1 MDKTIEKPF
10 LKAFGF
16 GGVVHNCITV
26 IRHKYDLGYL
36 PQRTAEEEKERLSKL
51 TPKEKEEQLKADQK
65 WQHVYD
71 VKYPEIIKAETDA
84 FDDTVIMYV
93 DSPLME
99 EIEKNLLECNSQK
112 EKDRYIFSL
121 LKPFKEF
128 SDIYCPKAEI
138 ERLNKDIKLHEEYI
152 LNWEKRKEDKNY
164 NANNVDIQGQI
175 DACKWF
181 IEKNK
186 KQIEREYYINKRFIE
201 LTCQPDKGSEQT
213 KKGTVEWCLS
223 AFVGVEDMFAN
234 KLDALLLTY
243 GIDLM
248 RLQKDSGIYLKSHR
262 LITDVEFYIGSLELA
277 QKYIDELPKDSSNND
292 QTTSKPQQEQQKTL
306 QTLPVK
312 LKDDEA
318 KSLRVLLINQNQID
332 TGTEEKAFL
341 YWFGCGEYSE
351 EVKPIVWTGTKQIAR
366 ELLVG
371 LYKSKDSRFADIEKI
386 VSICFIKNGKPMK
399 LAKNKEVPSLASDE
413 IANFLATIKKN

>member
-10 LKAFGF
+10 LKAFEF

-51 TPKEKEEQLKADQK
+51 TPKEKEEQLKAEQK

-71 VKYPEIIKAETDA
+71 VKYPEIIKTETDA

-201 LTCQPDKGSEQT
+201 LTCQPNKGSEQS

-223 AFVGVEDMFAN
+223 AFVGVENMFAN

-248 RLQKDSGIYLKSHR
+248 RLQKESGIYLKSYR
-262 LITDVEFYIGSLELA
+262 LITDVDFYIGSMELA
-277 QKYIDELPKDSSNND
+277 KKYIDELPKTVTSNE
-292 QTTSKPQQEQQKTL
+292 QTTIKPQPEQTPDASL
-306 QTLPVK
+306 SESETFLPVTLRTERA
-312 LKDDEA
+312 LKYFPKAIEA
-318 KSLRVLLINQNQID
+318 NIVTKTD
-332 TGTEEKAFL
+332 TGYSMGSAIKTKAILAYFL
-341 YWFGCGEYSE
+341 ELVFCRDNTGKDNGNDFPETDLNTLFGESRLG
-351 EVKPIVWTGTKQIAR
+351 KAR
-366 ELLVG
+366 G
-371 LYKSKDSRFADIEKI
+371 QYASNKS
-386 VSICFIKNGKPMK
+386 GKPK
-399 LAKNKEVPSLASDE
+399 GYE
-413 IANFLATIKKN
+413 IIDKIFE

>member
-10 LKAFGF
+10 LKAFEF

-51 TPKEKEEQLKADQK
+51 TPKEKEEQLKAEQK

-71 VKYPEIIKAETDA
+71 VKYPEIIKTETDA

-128 SDIYCPKAEI
+128 SDIYHPKAEI
-138 ERLNKDIKLHEEYI
+138 DRLKAAIAECEKDKAM
-152 LNWEKRKEDKNY
+152 WEGMPEDKPLKDRTGKS
-164 NANNVDIQGQI
+164 AGTPREQAKACESFI
-175 DACKWF
+175 DRYK
-181 IEKNK
+181 EE
-186 KQIEREYYINKRFIE
+186 IERCYYINRRFIE
-201 LTCQPDKGSEQT
+201 LTCQPNKGSEQS

-223 AFVGVEDMFAN
+223 AFVGVENMFAN

-248 RLQKDSGIYLKSHR
+248 RLQKESGIYLKSYR
-262 LITDVEFYIGSLELA
+262 LITDVDFYIGSMELA
-277 QKYIDELPKDSSNND
+277 KKYIDELPKTVTSNE
-292 QTTSKPQQEQQKTL
+292 QTTIKPQPEQTPDASL
-306 QTLPVK
+306 SENETFLPVTLRTERA
-312 LKDDEA
+312 LKYFPKAIEA
-318 KSLRVLLINQNQID
+318 NIVTKTD
-332 TGTEEKAFL
+332 TGYSMGSAIKTKAILAYFL
-341 YWFGCGEYSE
+341 ELVFCRDNTGKDNGNDFPETDLNTLFGESRLG
-351 EVKPIVWTGTKQIAR
+351 KAR
-366 ELLVG
+366 G
-371 LYKSKDSRFADIEKI
+371 QYASNKS
-386 VSICFIKNGKPMK
+386 GKPK
-399 LAKNKEVPSLASDE
+399 GYE
-413 IANFLATIKKN
+413 IIDKIFE